1 MRQHWQRDD
10 SVMTLCIECCAEL
23 LQRQHHI
30 YLVTAMTCNDKI
42 VGRNGGGFAD
52 TSVETSELQRFIFS

>member
-1 MRQHWQRDD
+1 LNAVLNFFRDNTTFLFGN
-10 SVMTLCIECCAEL
+10 S
-23 LQRQHHI
+23 
-30 YLVTAMTCNDKI
+30 NDKI